1 MFLKGSDINCAQT
14 VTDILEFIRD
24 LKCINKQVKLISTRM
39 GSMCLR
45 IKERIIDDI
54 FTYKQTKIEGQGF
67 MKSHVWLLEKASRFN
82 YMRNL

>member
-1 MFLKGSDINCAQT
+1 MNCIQT

-24 LKCINKQVKLISTRM
+24 LKYINKQLKLISARM

-45 IKERIIDDI
+45 IKERIHDDI

-67 MKSHVWLLEKASRFN
+67 MKSHMFDD
-82 YMRNL
+82 